1 MRNDFEQLVWLYS
14 MGVEDVAARQS
25 INYFDVQINN
35 QLNDSST
42 QDLQKAQMNEEVIVP
57 RRSELII

>member
-1 MRNDFEQLVWLYS
+1 MRNNFEQLVWLYS

-25 INYFDVQINN
+25 INYFDVQINK

-42 QDLQKAQMNEEVIVP
+42 QGLQKAQMNEEVIVP
-57 RRSELII
+57 EDRNL